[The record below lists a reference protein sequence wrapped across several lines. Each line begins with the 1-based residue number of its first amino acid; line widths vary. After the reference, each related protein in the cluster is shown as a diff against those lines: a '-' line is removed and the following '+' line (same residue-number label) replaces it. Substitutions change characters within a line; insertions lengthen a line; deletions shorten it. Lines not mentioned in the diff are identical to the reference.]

1 MGNIFKKQYFIA
13 AAIGCLFSAANVNAG
28 ELVPQ
33 LDDSTARFNSATP
46 QVGQTGD
53 IDPIEGE
60 GAITLAARFTPSSQ
74 DISNSA
80 SGPVIIIETGGT
92 TFGNGIY
99 LCGGDLVYF
108 SKGSNG
114 SGGNFSTQTSLN
126 DTDVSDNAASYTIGP
141 VNEGEDTT
149 VYVSLNSATGELTA
163 SLNGE
168 VSQTIINGTVEWAN
182 LSGNESVSFFSKG
195 SSAQEAGFMGGLTN
209 TDQGQGDLWDAGL
222 AQGFSG
228 VSGAPARGQIFA
240 QLAPEVL
247 PPYSVFVSETDEE
260 TLISEGGITDEI
272 SVGINSDPG
281 QYSVEVVLSLSEPG
295 QANLSQQTLTF
306 TNSNWENT
314 QTVTIT
320 AADDNIMESKVHSA
334 ELNFEVSADEQSE
347 YNGFTAAA
355 VTVDIQENDCGSWG
369 MFNKADF
376 NNDCQVDFED
386 ALEFSTEWLSS
397 TMPGEGA

>member
-1 MGNIFKKQYFIA
+1 MENTFKKICFASAVCCIIS
-13 AAIGCLFSAANVNAG
+13 AAIVHAG

-33 LDDSTARFNSATP
+33 IDDSTARFNSTTP
-46 QVGQTGD
+46 QVGETGD
-53 IDPIEGE
+53 IEPIEGV

-74 DISNSA
+74 DISNSN

-92 TFGNGIY
+92 TYGNGLYI
-99 LCGGDLVYF
+99 CGEDIVYF
-108 SKGSNG
+108 TKGSNG
-114 SGGNFSTQTSLN
+114 SGGNLSTQTSLN

-141 VNEGEDTT
+141 VNSGEDTV
-149 VYVSLNSATGELTA
+149 VYISLNSATGELTA
-163 SLNGE
+163 GLNGE

-195 SSAQEAGFMGGLTN
+195 TSAEEAGFMGGLTN
-209 TDQGQGDLWDAGL
+209 TDQGQGDLWNAGL
-222 AQGFSG
+222 AHGFEG

-247 PPYSVFVSETDEE
+247 PPYSVFVNQTGEE
-260 TLISEGGITDEI
+260 TLIAEGGASDEI
-272 SVGINSDPG
+272 TVGVNSDPG
-281 QYSVEVVLSLSEPG
+281 QYPVEVGLSLSEPE

-306 TNSNWENT
+306 TQSNWGSS

-320 AADDNIMESKVHSA
+320 AEDDSKMESKTHYVQLS
-334 ELNFEVSADEQSE
+334 FDVRADEQSE
-347 YNGFTAAA
+347 YHGFMVAP
-355 VTVDIQENDCGSWG
+355 VTVEIEENDCGSWG

-386 ALEFSTEWLSS
+386 ALELSASWLES
-397 TMPGEGA
+397 TMPEQAV